1 MREKAYCSDEH
12 LCLYSAYGILNNEN
26 VKQLFTIYVFSLI
39 KLALSFLIHKMGT
52 IIFFSSG
59 FVYKM
64 FSSVLHIL

>member
-1 MREKAYCSDEH
+1 MNTYV
-12 LCLYSAYGILNNEN
+12 YILLMN
-26 VKQLFTIYVFSLI
+26 VSQLFTIYVFSLI
-39 KLALSFLIHKMGT
+39 KLGLSFLIHKMVT